1 MEQVGAG
8 AHPPARRT
16 NRLPSGTTLVTWGT
30 SMTIPPPTGPDDDRS
45 APPKPTGPPAPP
57 LPARP
62 PVAPYG
68 PYDPY
73 GPQDPPGPPAH
84 DPPLPGPAF
93 QDPVRH
99 DPPAVALG
107 NASLLGVGYL
117 LMRRHGLF
125 WTAAVITVALV
136 WTTAA
141 TAETWSEVLLL
152 LWWAAVVV
160 HGWLLARRRPGGPRT
175 AQRLVAL
182 GLAVA
187 VLLGVGLLRFDAHGI
202 EDDIAEARADGDCTA
217 VVKAQ
222 ERVWAGH
229 RVAAAPVA
237 ARGDTAV
244 DACERLETAE
254 ARLAA
259 GLNGDQD
266 DLTAGFR
273 LLASVLEEDPRNDAT
288 VGTSLD
294 RFLGGLPTDDACET
308 VRITD
313 WLNDRESEPGQ
324 QVLDRS
330 SQTAERLA
338 PAALMGCG
346 DALMGTQEWSQA
358 ESRYQRLLDEYPDD
372 SRADQARKAVRKA
385 VLALQLDEVRQSVR
399 ENRYCEAPA
408 KYEGAPARRAGSGR
422 SLFLGDSEHSGKL
435 PGAWRTTDPAQAAL
449 VVCVG
454 QQGFGSAVRTCAYRS
469 ETTGQTGNVTFRKVS
484 LPVKVYAL
492 RTGKRVADRT
502 LQISGS
508 TCPSL
513 FFSYGVIPSDK
524 YVTPSKSDI
533 RSAFSPVLGR

>member
-1 MEQVGAG
+1 M
-8 AHPPARRT
+8 
-16 NRLPSGTTLVTWGT
+16 
-30 SMTIPPPTGPDDDRS
+30 
-45 APPKPTGPPAPP
+45 
-57 LPARP
+57 
-62 PVAPYG
+62 
-68 PYDPY
+68 
-73 GPQDPPGPPAH
+73 
-84 DPPLPGPAF
+84 
-93 QDPVRH
+93 RH
-99 DPPAVALG
+99 DPLAVALG

-125 WTAAVITVALV
+125 WTAAVVTFALV
-136 WTTAA
+136 WTTVA

-152 LWWAAVVV
+152 LWWAAVVA
-160 HGWLLARRRPGGPRT
+160 HGWLLARRRQGSPRT

-182 GLAVA
+182 GLSVA

-202 EDDIAEARADGDCTA
+202 EDDIDQARADGDCGA
-217 VVKAQ
+217 VTEAQ
-222 ERVWAGH
+222 QRVWAGH

-244 DACERLETAE
+244 DTCERLETAE

-266 DLTAGFR
+266 DLTSGFR
-273 LLASVLEEDPRNDAT
+273 LLASILEEDSRNDAT
-288 VGTSLD
+288 VGASLD
-294 RFLGGLPTDDACET
+294 RFLDGLPTDDACET

-313 WLNDRESEPGQ
+313 WLSDRESEPGRR
-324 QVLDRS
+324 VLDRS
-330 SQTAERLA
+330 SETAHRLA

-346 DALMGTQEWSQA
+346 DALMSTQEWSQA
-358 ESRYQRLLDEYPDD
+358 ESRYQRLLDEYPGD
-372 SRADQARKAVRKA
+372 SHEGRARKAIRKA
-385 VLALQLDEVRQSVR
+385 VLALQLDEVQELVR
-399 ENRYCEAPA
+399 ENRYCEEPA

-435 PGAWRTTDPAQAAL
+435 PGAWRTTDAAKAAL

-454 QQGFGSAVRTCAYRS
+454 RQDFGSAVRTCPYRS
-469 ETTGQTGNVTFRKVS
+469 ETSGQITDVTFRRIS

-502 LQISGS
+502 VQISGS

-513 FFSYGVIPSDK
+513 FFTYGVIPSDK

-533 RSAFSPVLGR
+533 RNAFSSVLGR